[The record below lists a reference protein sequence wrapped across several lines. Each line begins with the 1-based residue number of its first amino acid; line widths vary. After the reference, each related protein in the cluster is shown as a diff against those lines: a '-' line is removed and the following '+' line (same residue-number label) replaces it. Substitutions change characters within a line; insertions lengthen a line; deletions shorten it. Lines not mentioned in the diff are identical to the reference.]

1 MVVFI
6 GILFLAFLPELLLLW
21 LVVLFIRELTRK

>member
-1 MVVFI
+1 MVVFL